1 MKIRIKKPDEDVVF
15 SPPKKIA
22 HKSDKRKSKRPIKC
36 SDYPTS
42 RLRKDVM
49 SLSAKY
55 SLDGNPLKFT
65 KGALEELQ
73 AAAVDRVSRFIAAA
87 NAIKEKNGR
96 DTVLKRDF
104 DAVAVVESLLGDA
117 KLQPGVGP
125 QNKSARRSS
134 TS

>member
-1 MKIRIKKPDEDVVF
+1 
-15 SPPKKIA
+15 
-22 HKSDKRKSKRPIKC
+22 
-36 SDYPTS
+36 
-42 RLRKDVM
+42 M